1 MLKPDKQV
9 LPDSVQPAVER
20 FDPAG
25 VIVSV
30 RCYVAAL
37 PLIDFRD
44 LKNRLN
50 LRVLEAVQASGCRF
64 ALPAVRVYMES
75 AQDKE

>member
-1 MLKPDKQV
+1 M
-9 LPDSVQPAVER
+9 
-20 FDPAG
+20 
-25 VIVSV
+25 IVSV

-37 PLIDFRD
+37 PLSDFRA

-50 LRVLEAVQASGCRF
+50 LRVMEAVQASGCRF
-64 ALPAVRVYMES
+64 ALPAARVYMES

>member
-1 MLKPDKQV
+1 MLKADAQV
-9 LPDSVQPAVER
+9 LPESVQAAVER

-30 RCYVAAL
+30 RCYAAAL
-37 PLIDFRD
+37 PLSDFRA

-50 LRVLEAVQASGCRF
+50 LRVMEAVQASGCRF
-64 ALPAVRVYMES
+64 ALPAARVYMES
-75 AQDKE
+75 TLDKE